1 MIQIG
6 IAGANE
12 LSKKHIEKIL
22 EIKDFRLVGFYD
34 HDEQSSNYI
43 SDTFGLKKFESY
55 ADLLENTQAIDIL
68 SPVGTHYKYALK
80 AIESCRHVF
89 VDKVLSENLDEA
101 KELANLAY
109 EANIQLHVSRYER
122 FHPNFQLLKKLLNSP
137 LYIESSKFDQH
148 VINLSPE
155 DLVFDLL
162 LNELELVLNI
172 VKANVLKV
180 RTTAAC
186 MHSDTIDFINVRLE
200 FDNGCVY
207 NMVGGSFKS
216 EQRNKIRFFQKNKT
230 YGFDLTNFRIS
241 LLNSSDEINEAQEEQ
256 ILRNSGKNTNEMIKR
271 ELEYFAQNITHQS
284 LRLRTYYDNYQA
296 IEVAHRIIA
305 DLQKHK
311 R

>member
-34 HDEQSSNYI
+34 HDEQSSEYI
-43 SDTFGLKKFESY
+43 RNTFGLKKFDSY
-55 ADLLENTQAIDIL
+55 ADLLANTQAIDIL

-122 FHPNFQLLKKLLNSP
+122 FHPNFQLLKKLLNNP

-230 YGFDLTNFRIS
+230 YGFDLT
-241 LLNSSDEINEAQEEQ
+241 
-256 ILRNSGKNTNEMIKR
+256 
-271 ELEYFAQNITHQS
+271 Y
-284 LRLRTYYDNYQA
+284 
-296 IEVAHRIIA
+296 
-305 DLQKHK
+305 
-311 R
+311 

>member
-22 EIKDFRLVGFYD
+22 EIKDFKLVGFYD
-34 HDEQSSNYI
+34 HDEQSSEYI
-43 SDTFGLKKFESY
+43 SNTFSLKKFDSY
-55 ADLLENTQAIDIL
+55 ADLLANTQAIDIL

-122 FHPNFQLLKKLLNSP
+122 FHPNFQLLKKLLNNP

-186 MHSDTIDFINVRLE
+186 MHSDTVDFINVRLE

-216 EQRNKIRFFQKNKT
+216 DQRNKIRFFQKNKT

-256 ILRNSGKNTNEMIKR
+256 ILRNTGKNTNEMIKR

-305 DLQKHK
+305 DLQKHN

>member
-34 HDEQSSNYI
+34 HDEQSSEYI
-43 SDTFGLKKFESY
+43 SKTFGLKKFDSY
-55 ADLLENTQAIDIL
+55 ADLLANTQAIDIL

-122 FHPNFQLLKKLLNSP
+122 FHPNFQLLKKLLNNP

-148 VINLSPE
+148 IINLSPE

-186 MHSDTIDFINVRLE
+186 MHSDTVDFINVRLE

-241 LLNSSDEINEAQEEQ
+241 LLNSSDEVNEAQEEQ
-256 ILRNSGKNTNEMIKR
+256 ILRNTGKNTNEMIKR

-284 LRLRTYYDNYQA
+284 LQLRTYYDNYQA

-305 DLQKHK
+305 DLQKNK

>member
-34 HDEQSSNYI
+34 HDEQSSEYI
-43 SDTFGLKKFESY
+43 SNTFGLKKFDSY
-55 ADLLENTQAIDIL
+55 ADLLANTQAIDIL

-122 FHPNFQLLKKLLNSP
+122 FHPNFQLLKKLLNNP

-148 VINLSPE
+148 IINLSPE

-186 MHSDTIDFINVRLE
+186 MHSDTVDFINVRLE

-241 LLNSSDEINEAQEEQ
+241 LLNSSDEVNEAQEEQ
-256 ILRNSGKNTNEMIKR
+256 ILRNTGKNTNEMIKR

-284 LRLRTYYDNYQA
+284 LQLRTYYDNYQA

>member
-55 ADLLENTQAIDIL
+55 ADLLLNTEAIDIL

-80 AIESCRHVF
+80 AIESCKHVF

-122 FHPNFQLLKKLLNSP
+122 FHPNFQLLKKLLNNP

-186 MHSDTIDFINVRLE
+186 MHGETIDFINVRLE

-271 ELEYFAQNITHQS
+271 ELEHFAQNITHQS

>member
-22 EIKDFRLVGFYD
+22 EIKDFKLVGFYD
-34 HDEQSSNYI
+34 HDEQSSEYI
-43 SDTFGLKKFESY
+43 SNTFGLKKFDSY
-55 ADLLENTQAIDIL
+55 ADLLANTQAIDIL

-122 FHPNFQLLKKLLNSP
+122 FHPNFQLLKKLLNNP

-186 MHSDTIDFINVRLE
+186 MHSDTVDFINVRLE

-216 EQRNKIRFFQKNKT
+216 DQRNKIRIFQKNKT

-256 ILRNSGKNTNEMIKR
+256 ILRNTGKNTNEMIKR

-305 DLQKHK
+305 DLQKHN

>member
-34 HDEQSSNYI
+34 HDEQSSEYI
-43 SDTFGLKKFESY
+43 SNTFGLKKFDSY
-55 ADLLENTQAIDIL
+55 ADLLANTQAIDIL

-122 FHPNFQLLKKLLNSP
+122 FHPNFQLLKKLLNNP

-186 MHSDTIDFINVRLE
+186 MHSDTVDFINVRLE

-256 ILRNSGKNTNEMIKR
+256 ILRNTGKNTNEMIKR

-305 DLQKHK
+305 DLQKHN

>member
-43 SDTFGLKKFESY
+43 SDTFGLKKFDSY
-55 ADLLENTQAIDIL
+55 ADLLTNTEAIDIL

-80 AIESCRHVF
+80 AIENCKHVF

-122 FHPNFQLLKKLLNSP
+122 FHPNFQLLKKLLNNP

-216 EQRNKIRFFQKNKT
+216 QQRNKIRFFQKNKT
-230 YGFDLTNFRIS
+230 YGFDLSNFKIS
-241 LLNSSDEINEAQEEQ
+241 LLNSSDEINEVQEEQ

>member
-34 HDEQSSNYI
+34 HDEQSSEYI
-43 SDTFGLKKFESY
+43 SKTFGLKKFDSY
-55 ADLLENTQAIDIL
+55 ADLLANTQAIDIL

-122 FHPNFQLLKKLLNSP
+122 FHPNFQLLKKLLNNP

-148 VINLSPE
+148 IINLSPE

-186 MHSDTIDFINVRLE
+186 MHSDTVDFINVRLE

-256 ILRNSGKNTNEMIKR
+256 ILRNTGKNTNEMIKR

-284 LRLRTYYDNYQA
+284 LQLRTYYDNYQA

-305 DLQKHK
+305 DLQKHN

>member
-34 HDEQSSNYI
+34 HDEQSSEYI
-43 SDTFGLKKFESY
+43 SRTFGLKKFDSY
-55 ADLLENTQAIDIL
+55 ADLLSNTQAIDIL

-89 VDKVLSENLDEA
+89 IDKVLSENLDEA

-122 FHPNFQLLKKLLNSP
+122 FHPNFQLLKKLLNNP

-186 MHSDTIDFINVRLE
+186 MHSDTVDFINVRLE

-256 ILRNSGKNTNEMIKR
+256 ILRNTGKNTNEMIKR

-284 LRLRTYYDNYQA
+284 LQLRTYYDNYQA

>member
-6 IAGANE
+6 ISGANE

-34 HDEQSSNYI
+34 HDEQSSEYI
-43 SDTFGLKKFESY
+43 SNTFGLKKFDSY
-55 ADLLENTQAIDIL
+55 ADLLANTQAIDIL

-122 FHPNFQLLKKLLNSP
+122 FHPNFQLLKKLLNNP

-186 MHSDTIDFINVRLE
+186 MHSDTVDFINVRLE

-271 ELEYFAQNITHQS
+271 ELEHFAQNITHQS

>member
-12 LSKKHIEKIL
+12 LSKSHIEKIL

-34 HDEQSSNYI
+34 HDEQSSEYI
-43 SDTFGLKKFESY
+43 SNTFGLKKFDSY
-55 ADLLENTQAIDIL
+55 ADLLANTQAIDIL

-122 FHPNFQLLKKLLNSP
+122 FHPNFQLLKKLLNNP

-186 MHSDTIDFINVRLE
+186 MHSDTVDFINVRLE

-271 ELEYFAQNITHQS
+271 ELEHFAQNITHQS

>member
-34 HDEQSSNYI
+34 HDEQSSEYI
-43 SDTFGLKKFESY
+43 SKTFGLKKFDSY
-55 ADLLENTQAIDIL
+55 ADLLANTQAIDIL

-89 VDKVLSENLDEA
+89 IDKVLSENLDEA

-122 FHPNFQLLKKLLNSP
+122 FHPNFQLLKKLLNNP

-186 MHSDTIDFINVRLE
+186 MHSDTVDFINVRLE

-256 ILRNSGKNTNEMIKR
+256 ILRNTGKNTNEMIKR

-305 DLQKHK
+305 DLQKHN

>member
-43 SDTFGLKKFESY
+43 SDTFGLKKFKSY
-55 ADLLENTQAIDIL
+55 ADLLANTQAIDIL

-180 RTTAAC
+180 RSTAAC

>member
-34 HDEQSSNYI
+34 HDEQSSEYI
-43 SDTFGLKKFESY
+43 SNTFGLKKFDSY
-55 ADLLENTQAIDIL
+55 ADLLANTQAIDIL

-109 EANIQLHVSRYER
+109 EANIQLHVSRYDR
-122 FHPNFQLLKKLLNSP
+122 FHPNFQLLKKLLNNP

-148 VINLSPE
+148 VINFSPE

-186 MHSDTIDFINVRLE
+186 MHSDTVDFINVRLE

-256 ILRNSGKNTNEMIKR
+256 ILRNTGKNTNEMIKR

-284 LRLRTYYDNYQA
+284 LQLRTYYDNYQA

-305 DLQKHK
+305 DLQKHN

>member
-34 HDEQSSNYI
+34 HDEQSSEYI
-43 SDTFGLKKFESY
+43 SNTFGLKKFDSY
-55 ADLLENTQAIDIL
+55 ADLLANTQAIDIL

-122 FHPNFQLLKKLLNSP
+122 FHPNFQLLKKLLTNP

-186 MHSDTIDFINVRLE
+186 MHSDTVDFINVRLE

-271 ELEYFAQNITHQS
+271 ELEHFAQNITHQS

>member
-22 EIKDFRLVGFYD
+22 EINDFRLVGFYD

-43 SDTFGLKKFESY
+43 SDTFGLKKFKSY
-55 ADLLENTQAIDIL
+55 ADLLANTQAIDIL

-180 RTTAAC
+180 RSTAAC

>member
-34 HDEQSSNYI
+34 HDEQSSEYI
-43 SDTFGLKKFESY
+43 SNTFGLKKFDSY
-55 ADLLENTQAIDIL
+55 ADLLANTQAIDIL

-122 FHPNFQLLKKLLNSP
+122 FHPNFQLLKKLLNNP

-148 VINLSPE
+148 GINLSPE

-186 MHSDTIDFINVRLE
+186 MHSDTVDFINVRLE

-256 ILRNSGKNTNEMIKR
+256 ILRNTGKNTNEMIKR

-305 DLQKHK
+305 DLQKHN